1 MVVFALL
8 LQTTVRP
15 PDVPVQRP
23 RVEGGH
29 LGELWLVRRIA
40 ILLFVLPPLVRK
52 VGLVVRGDDRN
63 LALAR
68 RGLSV

>member
-1 MVVFALL
+1 M
-8 LQTTVRP
+8 
-15 PDVPVQRP
+15 
-23 RVEGGH
+23 EGGH

-63 LALAR
+63 LTLAR